1 MNKGDLFKVSR
12 KFVVVITTII
22 IILLIATVVASY
34 RIPDLISLNKDNEA
48 VLNIEISNWSDQQ
61 LVPIGVGVSSTESE
75 SLPMVFKVLSK
86 ESLSDKNLQYEVV
99 SIEDEEG
106 NSCTRFFKITNDTVE
121 DQGNLKVLSFD
132 LGLILPDSKE
142 EYDYIAGK
150 SVTMTIRFWL
160 E

>member
-1 MNKGDLFKVSR
+1 MNKGERFKVSR

-22 IILLIATVVASY
+22 IILLIAIVASY
-34 RIPDLISLNKDNEA
+34 RIPDLISASKNNGAIVD
-48 VLNIEISNWSDQQ
+48 IEVSSLGDQQ
-61 LVPIGVGVSSTESE
+61 LVPIGMGVSGTESE
-75 SLPMVFKVLSK
+75 SVPMVFKVQGK
-86 ESLSDKNLQYEVV
+86 ESLSDKKLQYEVV

-106 NSCTRFFKITNDTVE
+106 NLCTRFFNITNDKVE